1 MRSAPE
7 LIDDGVESNPA
18 KDDESWT
25 VEVEDSAYKFP
36 LIARFGIL
44 MGVLVLLFVSMLA
57 LLPIVLPPSVT
68 IAKAE
73 KLIGAIV
80 GMDVSIKGEHSFRI
94 LPSLRL
100 QAENVVQSNGDGP
113 VEMHLPY
120 LEIEMSSFGALSG
133 SVDLN
138 RLLLRGPSVK
148 IGQVRSASIKP
159 APSTEIDHAWG
170 WWRDMSIDELRVE
183 NGAFSL
189 VDGRTGR
196 AQKLEQ
202 FNVKNVASSTGDP
215 DDGLKFEGQGVLND
229 QAIKLFVVTSNP
241 QLLVSGNRWPFS
253 ISISSSL
260 LNGSFKGSMAM
271 RERIVGDGELVLASA
286 DAAALNNWIGPFLPT
301 RDASTLLLNAN
312 LDMAGDTL
320 DIRSLKLA
328 FGETS
333 LEGQLSIAGVKS
345 AAPEISGL
353 LIADTIDF
361 GAAPA
366 EQAVAMAAVPLIVPG
381 MPFGKVEISWMNAL
395 WRDYKF
401 GGGKAVVE
409 RQPATQRIQLTLND
423 TEIYGGT
430 MRGMFALDVSEG
442 MHALSIEGR
451 AVGAQI
457 GLLLGAGKLKPLP
470 PLSGQ
475 SNIEVNLFSVGS
487 TPEQLIQALTG
498 SVEIVASNG
507 VLGLSKLVSGL
518 VPESGETLPFKTLNG
533 TFKIAQGIAVSEDLL
548 LLDGKLSLVG
558 KGRVDLANGT
568 IDLHVGRL
576 GTDGEGRTLK
586 KFHVSGSAMDMR
598 VEPENGS

>member
-241 QLLVSGNRWPFS
+241 QLLVSGMDHAQDGLRPGRAAGYYYRCCSGFS
-253 ISISSSL
+253 IHSDFRPGYED
-260 LNGSFKGSMAM
+260 GSGH
-271 RERIVGDGELVLASA
+271 RLRLV
-286 DAAALNNWIGPFLPT
+286 
-301 RDASTLLLNAN
+301 
-312 LDMAGDTL
+312 
-320 DIRSLKLA
+320 
-328 FGETS
+328 
-333 LEGQLSIAGVKS
+333 
-345 AAPEISGL
+345 
-353 LIADTIDF
+353 
-361 GAAPA
+361 
-366 EQAVAMAAVPLIVPG
+366 
-381 MPFGKVEISWMNAL
+381 
-395 WRDYKF
+395 
-401 GGGKAVVE
+401 AVVHGILRADVVRE
-409 RQPATQRIQLTLND
+409 KPAD
-423 TEIYGGT
+423 
-430 MRGMFALDVSEG
+430 
-442 MHALSIEGR
+442 
-451 AVGAQI
+451 
-457 GLLLGAGKLKPLP
+457 
-470 PLSGQ
+470 Q
-475 SNIEVNLFSVGS
+475 SSWS
-487 TPEQLIQALTG
+487 EQLCC
-498 SVEIVASNG
+498 VA
-507 VLGLSKLVSGL
+507 
-518 VPESGETLPFKTLNG
+518 
-533 TFKIAQGIAVSEDLL
+533 
-548 LLDGKLSLVG
+548 
-558 KGRVDLANGT
+558 
-568 IDLHVGRL
+568 
-576 GTDGEGRTLK
+576 
-586 KFHVSGSAMDMR
+586 VSGS
-598 VEPENGS
+598 GSGAADCTFTVAGRR